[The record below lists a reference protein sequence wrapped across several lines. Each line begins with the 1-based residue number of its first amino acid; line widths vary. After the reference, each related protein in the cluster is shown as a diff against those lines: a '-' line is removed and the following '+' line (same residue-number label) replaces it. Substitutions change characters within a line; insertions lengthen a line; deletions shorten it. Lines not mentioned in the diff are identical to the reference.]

1 MGSDKIYEY
10 YAKVRDIIKEI
21 YSSEKQNILKA
32 AEMFADALMSGRII
46 HVAGAGH
53 SAMAGEELFYRA
65 GGLVPVDPMIGND
78 ITINSGAIKSTMME
92 SIVGYAKV
100 LLSYHNV
107 EKDDVVVIVST
118 SGKNQFPVEMAAE
131 AKNLGAKTIGIT
143 SVKYSETLKPKNTY
157 GKRLFEVVDIVIDN
171 HVPPG
176 DATIGYEGFPMKT
189 SPLSTIANTFIVNSI
204 VAQTT
209 QILLEKGVEP
219 PIWLSAHLPG
229 AMEHNLKLLEKYR
242 GRIRLL

>member
-1 MGSDKIYEY
+1 MAMDKIYEY
-10 YAKVRDIIKEI
+10 YVKVQEIIKKI
-21 YSSEKQNILKA
+21 YIAEKHNILKS
-32 AEMFADALMSGRII
+32 AEMFADALISDHII

-65 GGLVPVDPMIGND
+65 GGLAPVDPMIGND
-78 ITINSGAIKSTMME
+78 ITISSGAIKSSMME
-92 SIVGYAKV
+92 SVVGYANV
-100 LLSYHNV
+100 LLNHHNV
-107 EKDDVVVIVST
+107 GRDDVVLIVST
-118 SGKNQFPVEMAAE
+118 SGKNQFPVEMAVE

-143 SVKYSETLKPKNTY
+143 SVKYSETLEPKNTY

-176 DATIGYEGFPMKT
+176 DASVEYEGFPMKT

-219 PIWLSAHLPG
+219 PVWLSAHLPG
-229 AMEHNLKLLEKYR
+229 AMEHNLELLEKYR

>member
-1 MGSDKIYEY
+1 MGSDKIHEY
-10 YAKVRDIIKEI
+10 YVKVQGIIKEI
-21 YSSEKQNILKA
+21 YTSEKQNILKA
-32 AEMFADALMSGRII
+32 AEMFAEALMSGHII

-78 ITINSGAIKSTMME
+78 ITISSGAIKSTMME
-92 SIVGYAKV
+92 SVIGYAKV

-107 EKDDVVVIVST
+107 GKDDVVLIIST
-118 SGKNQFPVEMAAE
+118 SGKNQFPVEMAVE

-143 SVKYSETLKPKNTY
+143 SVKYSETLEPKNTY

-176 DATIGYEGFPMKT
+176 DAVIEYEGFPMKT

-219 PIWLSAHLPG
+219 PVWLSAHLQG